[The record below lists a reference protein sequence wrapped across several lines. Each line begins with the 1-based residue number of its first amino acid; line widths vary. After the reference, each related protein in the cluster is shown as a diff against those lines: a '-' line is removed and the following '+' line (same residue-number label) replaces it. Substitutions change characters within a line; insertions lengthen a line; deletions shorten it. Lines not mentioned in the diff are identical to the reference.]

1 MRSSTMTP
9 ALSSLLLLLNFV
21 PTVIATPLATALP
34 LDALQILEG
43 NALEKRCENPCG
55 SGDWLCCGS
64 GATCYTN
71 SADQAACSTAGSGW
85 EYYTTTYVVTEV
97 DRSTV
102 VSVWSSQVTATATAA
117 TATATCD
124 AGLAQTTCGTNCC
137 SADEECVD
145 GECVLES
152 SSAAVTGDA
161 TPAARGTSSG
171 WSTATATA
179 AATTTEG
186 FIAPVSTD
194 GSDLIGAKATSNGG
208 GLSGGAIAGIVI
220 GTIAGVI
227 LLFLL
232 CACFCFKEALY
243 GLLAALGCGK
253 RRKKQETI
261 IDERYSHHSHGSRPR
276 PQGGRTWFGTK
287 PAASEVSEKKS
298 SWSGWGTVAV
308 ILGALALCLGLKR
321 HRDREHDDDRTESSY
336 PSSYSYYYSDYTR
349 SSDSS
354 GGRTRDTRR
363 SRRSRTRS
371 RR

>member
-1 MRSSTMTP
+1 MRSSNMIS
-9 ALSSLLLLLNFV
+9 ALPSLFLLLSYV

-43 NALEKRCENPCG
+43 NALEKRCANPCG
-55 SGDWLCCGS
+55 SDNWLCCGS
-64 GATCYTN
+64 SETCYTN

-85 EYYTTTYVVTEV
+85 DYYTTTYVVTEV

-102 VSVWSSQVTATATAA
+102 VSVWSSQVTATTTAA

-124 AGLAQTTCGTNCC
+124 AGLAETTCGSNCC

-145 GECVLES
+145 GECVVES

-194 GSDLIGAKATSNGG
+194 GSDLIGAKATSNGS

-243 GLLAALGCGK
+243 GLLAALGMGK
-253 RRKKQETI
+253 RRRKQETI

-276 PQGGRTWFGTK
+276 PQGGRTWFGAK
-287 PAASEVSEKKS
+287 PAAATSEVSEKKS

-336 PSSYSYYYSDYTR
+336 PSSYYYSYYTR